1 MRKQIK
7 VIGIGHKSGTNK
19 AGKAYDFYILHATA
33 IDEGTEGLSA
43 VSINIPDHFVPTIKI
58 GREYLLFSHFYNGRE
73 CFDDLF
79 DCC

>member
-19 AGKAYDFYILHATA
+19 AGKEYDFYTLHATA
-33 IDEGTEGLSA
+33 TEEGTEGLTA
-43 VSINIPDHFVPTIKI
+43 VSITIPDQYIPTIKI
-58 GREYLLFSHFYNGRE
+58 GGEYLLFSHFYNGRE

-79 DCC
+79 EV